1 MGQILRI
8 DNADAEEEDLV
19 QVRLIDRSAI
29 RALSIQVKTILAES
43 EDGKMSL
50 ESFMLKFKEKHPDQ
64 VITET
69 QLKTDLSDL
78 VIIETLELDD
88 EAATIELKPLQLCA
102 VRIQNLLKDHN
113 EKISMSE
120 FEAAFNEKY
129 KIQLCPGQY
138 GFPGLTNLITALS
151 DNFVIRGRGAK
162 KIICIVQP
170 GKNMNGHERTSENGE
185 VLFCAHLAQRR
196 APRG

>member
-1 MGQILRI
+1 MNR
-8 DNADAEEEDLV
+8 
-19 QVRLIDRSAI
+19 
-29 RALSIQVKTILAES
+29 T
-43 EDGKMSL
+43 
-50 ESFMLKFKEKHPDQ
+50 
-64 VITET
+64 
-69 QLKTDLSDL
+69 L

-170 GKNMNGHERTSENGE
+170 GKNMNGPP
-185 VLFCAHLAQRR
+185 AIQRYFILQT
-196 APRG
+196 GKT